1 MGPPDFV
8 FKEKHHVVL
17 AGSGLSSVPPTS
29 LPDWWELNDAV
40 LGALGGAVERL
51 TGAAGLIE
59 VDPEPETAG
68 TGWLVMVWRQR
79 VKRREGAQGERLG
92 FSPAP
97 GFSRGVDGE
106 AAASPPFRPLVG

>member
-1 MGPPDFV
+1 MPNQVNDREV
-8 FKEKHHVVL
+8 RL
-17 AGSGLSSVPPTS
+17 AALFSELRDGLSQFQNCPVVEINTQ
-29 LPDWWELNDAV
+29 
-40 LGALGGAVERL
+40 GFGG
-51 TGAAGLIE
+51 E

-92 FSPAP
+92 FSPATE
-97 GFSRGVDGE
+97 FSRGVDGE